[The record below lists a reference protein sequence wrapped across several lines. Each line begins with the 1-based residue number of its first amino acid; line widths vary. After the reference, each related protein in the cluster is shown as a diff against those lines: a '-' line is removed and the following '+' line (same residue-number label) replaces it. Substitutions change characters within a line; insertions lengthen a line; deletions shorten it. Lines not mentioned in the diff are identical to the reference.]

1 MFVNGYNIKIK
12 NQPRGGIGI
21 KLSVTRPQDIRLNN
35 LRLILSIVREQPVTI
50 SEIASHTGISRPA
63 AQDALRALQV
73 DGLVVNAGR
82 RVAGETKLGRVPDV
96 WEFNPRGRFT
106 VGVILTSEGVE
117 FALMDLNGEIVER
130 AFQVVTTD
138 YVPRQFIHHLA
149 SLLDRWQK
157 EEHYNVLGVAL
168 GISGQVS
175 ADGAVRYILRLPRW
189 NSFPLQDTLQHELG
203 IAVWVDGWVRFQC
216 LAEMLYGGH
225 ADIRN
230 VVCLETGVGV
240 GGSIVMDGQLYRGSS
255 FSAGALGHVQ
265 INAEGA
271 VCKCG
276 SRGCLETYV
285 GTEAVIN
292 LGRREAQL
300 AGEVFSGT
308 MSELLQAVGDRK
320 PWADAVARE
329 TGFWLGIGLASIIN
343 MLNPALVV
351 IHGDLVDFGEQLLSQ
366 AQTTVQERALHIP
379 GYSPHIVFSHI
390 GRTSGIR
397 GAAALVMQETLGI
410 VPRVIQ
416 GP

>member
-1 MFVNGYNIKIK
+1 
-12 NQPRGGIGI
+12 
-21 KLSVTRPQDIRLNN
+21 
-35 LRLILSIVREQPVTI
+35 
-50 SEIASHTGISRPA
+50 
-63 AQDALRALQV
+63 
-73 DGLVVNAGR
+73 
-82 RVAGETKLGRVPDV
+82 
-96 WEFNPRGRFT
+96 
-106 VGVILTSEGVE
+106 
-117 FALMDLNGEIVER
+117 
-130 AFQVVTTD
+130 
-138 YVPRQFIHHLA
+138 
-149 SLLDRWQK
+149 
-157 EEHYNVLGVAL
+157 
-168 GISGQVS
+168 
-175 ADGAVRYILRLPRW
+175 
-189 NSFPLQDTLQHELG
+189 
-203 IAVWVDGWVRFQC
+203 
-216 LAEMLYGGH
+216 
-225 ADIRN
+225 
-230 VVCLETGVGV
+230 
-240 GGSIVMDGQLYRGSS
+240 MDGQLYRGSS

-320 PWADAVARE
+320 PWGDAVARE